1 MESIWSGSEV
11 DATLAGGSTR
21 SAVVD
26 EDPNSGWRGREAGS
40 LVSQAFGI
48 NKVSNINQE
57 YIVFFISKI
66 F

>member
-11 DATLAGGSTR
+11 DATLAGGSTC

-26 EDPNSGWRGREAGS
+26 ELLNRGRRGREAGS

-48 NKVSNINQE
+48 NKVNNINQE
-57 YIVFFISKI
+57 YRIFFISKI